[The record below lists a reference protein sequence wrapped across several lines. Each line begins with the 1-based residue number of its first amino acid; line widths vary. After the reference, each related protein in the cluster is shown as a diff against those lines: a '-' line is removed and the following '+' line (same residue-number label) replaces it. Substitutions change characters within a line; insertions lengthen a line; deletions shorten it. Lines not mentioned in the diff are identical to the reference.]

1 MSTAAI
7 DPKTVMKLRQKTGLG
22 MGACKDALVEANG
35 DFDAAEK
42 LLRERMKDKMDGRT
56 DRPAGEGCLAIATG
70 AGKIAIVEIRSETDF
85 TAKNAEFRTMAS
97 DVATL
102 ALGGAAGSV
111 TATPAITTR
120 VDDVRLKTG
129 ENVQFARGEVMA
141 GKSYAHYL
149 HHDHKQGA
157 VLEFTGTLDAETGAA
172 ICQHIV
178 ASPVTPQAID
188 EHGLPQAD
196 VAQKRAEAA
205 AEAAASGKPAQI
217 ADKMA
222 EGKMRKWFEEVTL
235 LGQAFVFDEKKKI
248 KDLLPAGTTLTAF
261 RRMVVGGS

>member
-1 MSTAAI
+1 
-7 DPKTVMKLRQKTGLG
+7 
-22 MGACKDALVEANG
+22 
-35 DFDAAEK
+35 
-42 LLRERMKDKMDGRT
+42 
-56 DRPAGEGCLAIATG
+56 
-70 AGKIAIVEIRSETDF
+70 
-85 TAKNAEFRTMAS
+85 
-97 DVATL
+97 
-102 ALGGAAGSV
+102 
-111 TATPAITTR
+111 
-120 VDDVRLKTG
+120 
-129 ENVQFARGEVMA
+129 
-141 GKSYAHYL
+141 
-149 HHDHKQGA
+149 

>member
-56 DRPAGEGCLAIATG
+56 DRPAGEGCLAIVARD
-70 AGKIAIVEIRSETDF
+70 GKVAIVEIRSETDF
-85 TAKNAEFRTMAS
+85 TAKNAEFRAMAS
-97 DVATL
+97 DVATMAVGL
-102 ALGGAAGSV
+102 AVGAV
-111 TATPAITTR
+111 TATPAMTTR

-129 ENVQFARGEVMA
+129 ENVQFARGEVLGGA
-141 GKSYAHYL
+141 SYASYL

-157 VLEFTGTLDAETGAA
+157 VLGYTGTLDAETGAA

-188 EHGLPQAD
+188 ESGLPAD
-196 VAQKRAEAA
+196 LVAQKRAEAT

-217 ADKMA
+217 AEKMA

-248 KDLLPAGTTLTAF
+248 KDLLPAGTTLSSF